1 MHVFSFFISKHEYL
15 FIQLE
20 QKTSSGEIL
29 LYKIL
34 FIIIIVAIESNRIE
48 SNRIESN
55 RINWDAAAV
64 LYNEKET
71 NGHYKANFS
80 IIFIITL

>member
-1 MHVFSFFISKHEYL
+1 MSIYL
-15 FIQLE
+15 FIQLK

-48 SNRIESN
+48 SNRI
-55 RINWDAAAV
+55 NWDAAAV

-71 NGHYKANFS
+71 NGHYKSKFS
-80 IIFIITL
+80 IIIIITL